1 MKNRKS
7 RLSTI
12 IDILSCHNIGSQEE
26 LLERLTAEGFSITQ
40 ATLSR
45 DLRKLRA
52 TKIAVDGNG
61 YRYVILDPFAADD
74 TDRQTSSE
82 LSFGHSNEKLNQ
94 DVLSFSISRN
104 LVVIKTRNGCASGM
118 AYDIDMLKIPEILG
132 TIPGTDT
139 VLLVVD
145 ERLQREQI
153 MRLLMD
159 LIPDAIMSQPIK
171 G

>member
-7 RLSTI
+7 RLSAI
-12 IDILSCHNIGSQEE
+12 VDILSRQNIGGQEE
-26 LLERLTAEGFSITQ
+26 LLEKLQTEGFDITQ

-45 DLRKLRA
+45 DLRKLKA

-61 YRYVILDPFAADD
+61 YRYVILDPFAAESS
-74 TDRQTSSE
+74 DRQPSADFVPRT
-82 LSFGHSNEKLNQ
+82 NEKLNQ

-118 AYDIDMLKIPEILG
+118 AYDIDMLRIPEILG

-139 VLLVVD
+139 VLMVVD

-153 MRLLMD
+153 VHLLMD
-159 LIPDAIMSQPIK
+159 LIPDAITSQPLTSK
-171 G
+171 